1 MRVPPK
7 STGMAEADKHGGAGM
22 QRFGDNADQGY
33 DHDTEQMSGINA
45 AQILASLPNPIF
57 VLDAQNRFLYLNQAA
72 EMFFQSSQMILA
84 GQALE
89 GFIPTDASLF
99 SMLQRARDQHVSVG
113 DQGLE
118 LAGPKLGLKLV
129 NVQIT
134 PFGEMPPRLL
144 VSIQERALAERLR
157 GQSLFRGAARS
168 ISAMAA
174 LLAHEVKNPLAG
186 IKGAAQLLESSLGEE
201 DRALSRM
208 IVEESDRVA
217 ALLDRMEGFA
227 GGARLVLSPVNIHE
241 ILDHCLGL
249 AAASYGAH
257 LVIRRQYDPS
267 LPLVSGH
274 RDLLIQSFINIIK
287 NASEATDKNA
297 ELIIKTSY
305 SRGRRLSLAASDGG
319 SHVPVQVDII
329 DNGPGIPEDIRNHI
343 FDPFVSGRSGGSG
356 LGLTMVAS
364 VVADHGGMIE
374 VDTTPGGTVF
384 RMNFPVA
391 EEGQT
396 AAKSKSHKAAA
407 KQKEAAK

>member
-1 MRVPPK
+1 MPSPSK
-7 STGMAEADKHGGAGM
+7 SLPSDGPDTMERTG
-22 QRFGDNADQGY
+22 NLSY
-33 DHDTEQMSGINA
+33 DHDVDRHSGVST

-57 VLDAQNRFLYLNQAA
+57 VLDADNCFTYLNQAA
-72 EMFFQSSQMILA
+72 EMFFQSSQMILF
-84 GQALE
+84 GTPLE
-89 GFIPTDASLF
+89 GFIPADSSLF
-99 SMLQRARDQHVSVG
+99 SMLRRARDQHVSVG

-118 LAGPKLGLKLV
+118 LAGPKLELKLV
-129 NVQIT
+129 NVQIS
-134 PFGEMPPRLL
+134 PFGDTLHLL

-186 IKGAAQLLESSLGEE
+186 IKGAAQLLESGLGDE
-201 DRALSRM
+201 DRILTRM

-227 GGARLVLSPVNIHE
+227 GGARIVLSPVNIHE
-241 ILDHCLGL
+241 VLDHCLGL

-267 LPLVSGH
+267 LPLVNGH

-287 NASEATDKNA
+287 NASEATDNKS
-297 ELIIKTSY
+297 ELIVKTSY

-319 SHVPVQVDII
+319 SHVPVQVDVI
-329 DNGPGIPEDIRNHI
+329 DNGRGIPEDIRNHI
-343 FDPFVSGRSGGSG
+343 FDPFVSGRNGGSG

-364 VVADHGGMIE
+364 VVADHGGMVE
-374 VDTTPGGTVF
+374 VDSTAGRTAF
-384 RMNFPVA
+384 RINFPVA
-391 EEGQT
+391 EPDKSASSLSET
-396 AAKSKSHKAAA
+396 AKGST
-407 KQKEAAK
+407 E